1 MITEDNIAQ
10 VMTET
15 GMDRIQALRHLQ
27 TREQLKTLPDP
38 FPLGK
43 SAYDVPE
50 QQIPKGD

>member
-1 MITEDNIAQ
+1 MITEDKITQ

-15 GMDRIQALRHLQ
+15 GMDRIQAVRHLKA
-27 TREQLKTLPDP
+27 REHLKTLPNS

-50 QQIPKGD
+50 QQAPKGD